1 VHKRFGR
8 VLFIAGS
15 TSSLLKGAP
24 LAYGIIPG
32 VEKVTDQEKV
42 HNIAKRSKIEVLGVQ
57 LDNITLEEAAD
68 LVVAWARE
76 HRENPQAPT
85 RMIVTV
91 NPEYVMTAGRDPAFM
106 NLINSADL
114 VTPDGIGLIL
124 AGKILG
130 RPFRERVT
138 GVALAER
145 LFQISSDSST
155 RLEGGLK
162 LFLLGAGPGAAEEA
176 ATLLQAQY
184 PAIQIAGTFAGQG
197 GPEGDAET
205 ATRVKEAGAD
215 VVLVAYG
222 MVKQDWWT
230 FRNKDKCGAA
240 VAIGVGGVIDY
251 KAGRVALAPA
261 RLRKWG
267 LEWAYRLYK
276 EPWRWRRQLALPRF
290 VAAVLWARL
299 KRFTIRRFTI

>member
-1 VHKRFGR
+1 MARSSFE
-8 VLFIAGS
+8 FIAGS
-15 TSSLLKGAP
+15 TSYSLKGEP
-24 LAYGIIPG
+24 SAYGIIPD
-32 VEKVTDQEKV
+32 VEKVTAQEKV
-42 HNIAKRSKIEVLGVQ
+42 HTVAKRPKIDVLGVR
-57 LDNITLEEAAD
+57 LDDVALEEAAN
-68 LVVAWARE
+68 LVVEWARE

-85 RMIVTV
+85 RLIVTV
-91 NPEYVMTAGRDPAFM
+91 NPEYVMTARPDPSFM

-130 RPFRERVT
+130 QPFRERVT

-145 LFQISSDSST
+145 LFQLSGDSST
-155 RLEGGLK
+155 GLEGGLK

-176 ATLLQAQY
+176 ATRLKAQY
-184 PAIQIAGTFAGQG
+184 PAIQIAGTFAGQA

-205 ATRVKEAGAD
+205 AIRVKQSGAD

-290 VAAVLWARL
+290 VAAVLWVRL
-299 KRFTIRRFTI
+299 KRFTIND